1 MSAPESMAFARFI
14 ALRYIS
20 VGKRSQLVSFMSA
33 ISIFGLA
40 LGITILVTVLSV
52 MNGFDREVRENI
64 LGIMPHLTVTTEELL
79 SARTW
84 DDLEQQLL
92 NVPGVA
98 ATAPLIERTGVL
110 ANQRF
115 NKGVLIN
122 GVDAS
127 REQDISAIRSFMLA
141 GSLEALQQKRWG
153 IVLGKTLADQL
164 GVGVGDPVDLF
175 SLNVSVNPLT
185 PLPSFRSFEV
195 VGIYRVGTQELDNE
209 LVLVNIEAA
218 RALLRLRTP
227 FTTIRVRLH
236 DVMDADRIRTQLM
249 ASLPAEMTV
258 TSWTRVFGSI
268 YENIL
273 FSRTIVGFLLWLLIA
288 VAAFNLVV
296 SLIMVVRDKTGD
308 IAIMRTLGASPAT
321 INRIFLLQGFM
332 VGLIG
337 TTIGLVLGILASLGV
352 GDLAR
357 WIESAFNIQI
367 LSAEVYPIDFLPS
380 QIRVMD
386 LVWVTLGVL
395 LLTVLATLYP
405 ASRAAAVQ
413 PAAALRLE

>member
-1 MSAPESMAFARFI
+1 M
-14 ALRYIS
+14 
-20 VGKRSQLVSFMSA
+20 
-33 ISIFGLA
+33 
-40 LGITILVTVLSV
+40 
-52 MNGFDREVRENI
+52 
-64 LGIMPHLTVTTEELL
+64 
-79 SARTW
+79 
-84 DDLEQQLL
+84 
-92 NVPGVA
+92 
-98 ATAPLIERTGVL
+98 
-110 ANQRF
+110 
-115 NKGVLIN
+115 
-122 GVDAS
+122 
-127 REQDISAIRSFMLA
+127 
-141 GSLEALQQKRWG
+141 
-153 IVLGKTLADQL
+153 
-164 GVGVGDPVDLF
+164 
-175 SLNVSVNPLT
+175 
-185 PLPSFRSFEV
+185 

-308 IAIMRTLGASPAT
+308 IAILRTLGASPAT